1 MTNHTNRT
9 LDIDTLRRI
18 LDHHDA
24 VAAMVDEASQTLP
37 QRTST
42 TPEQPTDII
51 DRIDALIDVC
61 GHCGRDLAA
70 DNASMDFCSENCQ
83 MLWNGMQSDELLPIS
98 PLATPE
104 RVASLLRAMTPVFQ
118 EGNGEP
124 FREPV
129 PARVPLAPAQAPQV
143 LPRLDAVARDAL
155 GMFGLT
161 HN

>member
-37 QRTST
+37 QHTST

-51 DRIDALIDVC
+51 DRIDTLIDVC

-83 MLWNGMQSDELLPIS
+83 SLWQASRAEAPLLPGEDAE
-98 PLATPE
+98 LAQ
-104 RVASLLRAMTPVFQ
+104 RLSLDSFGFVFESSGQ
-118 EGNGEP
+118 
-124 FREPV
+124 EPV
-129 PARVPLAPAQAPQV
+129 LARVPLAPSRAPMPQV
-143 LPRLDAVARDAL
+143 PSRLDAAARDAL
-155 GMFGLT
+155 QMFGLT
-161 HN
+161 RR